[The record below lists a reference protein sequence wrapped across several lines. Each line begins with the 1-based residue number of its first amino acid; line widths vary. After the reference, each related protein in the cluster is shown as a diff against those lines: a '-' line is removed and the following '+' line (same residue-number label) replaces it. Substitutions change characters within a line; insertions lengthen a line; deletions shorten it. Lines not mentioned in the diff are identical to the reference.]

1 MSNWIFSS
9 TRKYPIG
16 PRLVFDINA
25 SDSTFSLI
33 TNGGGLF
40 EVDWGD
46 DSAEIVSANTGIT
59 TASHIYASVGTYTI
73 TISHLTGVFY
83 PYYNNNSEAQ
93 KILSLNSSDPT
104 WSFGPNLHRAWYGA
118 SSLSSISQDINF
130 FSVSDFSRT
139 WQNCT
144 ALTSFPPNAFDNCQ
158 DFGPGAFFL
167 AFFNA
172 GLSAQS
178 IENILVSLDANGQA
192 GVTLDMGSGTNATYS
207 NWTEAAKT
215 ALTSLQGKGWIVSY
229 NP

>member
-16 PRLVFDINA
+16 PRLVFNINA
-25 SDSTFSLI
+25 SDGTFSLI
-33 TNGGGLF
+33 TNGSGLF

-46 DSAEIVSANTGIT
+46 DSAEIIPADDGIT
-59 TASHIYASVGTYTI
+59 TTSHTYTSVGTYTI
-73 TISHLTGVFY
+73 TISYLTGVFY

-104 WSFGPNLHRAWYGA
+104 WSFGPSLHRAWYGA

-130 FSVSDFSRT
+130 SSVSDFSRT

-144 ALTSFPPNAFDNCQ
+144 ALTSFPPNAFDNCTNFAS
-158 DFGPGAFFL
+158 DAFFL
-167 AFFNA
+167 AFYNA
-172 GLSAQS
+172 ALYPLS
-178 IENILVSLDANGQA
+178 IENILVSLDNNGQT

-207 NWTEAAKT
+207 NWTETAKT
-215 ALTSLQGKGWIVSY
+215 ALANLQGKGWIVSY